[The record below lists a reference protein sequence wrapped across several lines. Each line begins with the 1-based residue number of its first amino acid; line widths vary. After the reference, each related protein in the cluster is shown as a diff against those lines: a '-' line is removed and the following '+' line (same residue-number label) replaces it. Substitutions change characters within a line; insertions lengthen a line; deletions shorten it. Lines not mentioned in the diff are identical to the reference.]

1 MLEHEVIIMKKLF
14 KVVTFTVFP
23 DGSYRQEYG
32 NGAHSAMMF
41 DFADLFITLSANGWR
56 MK

>member
-1 MLEHEVIIMKKLF
+1 MPEIIILKRLFSVI
-14 KVVTFTVFP
+14 TFTVFP

-32 NGAHSAMMF
+32 NGEHSSVMF
-41 DFADLFITLSANGWR
+41 DFADLFITLSAKGWR